1 MHPPCCKWQQVILIS
16 SRIEKHW
23 CRSCR
28 EWSVSAKEAETVW
41 SVRQDANKKAC
52 YRFQPKKMFQAGEGE
67 ESNTGEKKEL
77 TTVVSGNM
85 EGAIR
90 QEQTHSRGKDKKLSL
105 SPHLPPSPFL
115 PTLHPFLFSSELLK
129 CVRMLLGII

>member
-1 MHPPCCKWQQVILIS
+1 MHPRCCKWQQVILIS

-41 SVRQDANKKAC
+41 SVRQDANEKAC
-52 YRFQPKKMFQAGEGE
+52 YRFQPKKTFQAGEGE

-85 EGAIR
+85 EGAVR
-90 QEQTHSRGKDKKLSL
+90 PEQAHSRGKDKKTLPVSPSPPI
-105 SPHLPPSPFL
+105 SPHLPSSPPSTPFSF
-115 PTLHPFLFSSELLK
+115 HQSY
-129 CVRMLLGII
+129 